1 MERFEL
7 WLDESGDF
15 KDENLKYD
23 YWDPS
28 KVAGV
33 LVNTSDINEKLL
45 YELTEDFSHA
55 TDEQKISADDR
66 LRRFEKGKESGY
78 KFVVF
83 QNNTKESI
91 VNSDITYL
99 NIMAEG
105 ICEVITK
112 LIASYGNV
120 ELTVYY
126 ETRKRMEMYGEKSG
140 ISKEEYEEKLE
151 EKLQLLLIKQDLRS
165 NIKYKLYYVS
175 KRNSKGDIEQN
186 PEDIKNR
193 KIYMADY
200 ISNTYHTRNSKKFNK
215 EQKRIIERL
224 YDKEYIFDIFEDPQ
238 KERVNEYIKKGKI
251 GEAIFEIVTYDN
263 INEIKN
269 YIYVLKK
276 KLQDINPSRRS
287 IELEK
292 VNEQFIILVKYFRKN
307 TINNKFIDNYIEFIE
322 QCNDKSKEYNKSLL
336 KIYMVKLEVV
346 NHIGDIKEEEKVIE
360 IIHDLFKNINISENI
375 MDYYYKFAIRE
386 AIHYINCFKFK
397 KAEEILN
404 SFIKAK
410 EESLLWLMEACFD
423 LAYCDNNKNNIS
435 LKSEQLG
442 KLYGTRLQARI
453 PLVYKDNSILEQA
466 LEDSKK
472 AMDNFDSEYD
482 IIRQWQYRSNLY
494 CASGSIK
501 DAMDSLF
508 KSLTNEDWGN
518 RPIEE
523 LNNRCISKIE
533 ELNINVD
540 NKSINS
546 FNIMHYTRILA
557 MAAIKKESF
566 AMDLIDV
573 FIRSDIYKEYK
584 DNMENKNNIELYPYN
599 VIYWRMGTMLAIKG
613 DHNASEKFYKIAMEL
628 SNRGEETLKT
638 IGVAIK
644 LENVAIKGDQKQ
656 FIKLK
661 KELVKF
667 IEENKD
673 IKIIDFIS
681 DWFNRLDSIKEFDE
695 KAQKIVLNMISQIGY

>member
-33 LVNTSDINEKLL
+33 LVNTNYINEKLL

-55 TDEQKISADDR
+55 TDEEKISKDDM
-66 LRRFEKGKESGY
+66 LKRFVKGKESGY

-112 LIASYGNV
+112 LIASYGNI
-120 ELTVYY
+120 ELAIYY
-126 ETRKRMEMYGEKSG
+126 ETRKRMEMHGEKPS
-140 ISKEEYEEKLE
+140 INKEEYEEKLE
-151 EKLQLLLIKQDLRS
+151 EKLQLLLIKQGLRS

-175 KRNSKGDIEQN
+175 KRNSRGAIEQN
-186 PEDIKNR
+186 PEDIKKR

-238 KERVNEYIKKGKI
+238 KERINEYINKGKI

-269 YIYVLKK
+269 YMYILKK
-276 KLQDINPSRRS
+276 KLEGINLNRIS

-307 TINNKFIDNYIEFIE
+307 TINNKFIDNYIKFIE
-322 QCNDKSKEYNKSLL
+322 QCNDKNKEYNKSLL
-336 KIYMVKLEVV
+336 KIYMIKLEVV
-346 NHIGDIKEEEKVIE
+346 NHIGDIKEEEKVID
-360 IIHDLFKNINISENI
+360 IIHNLFKKANISENL

-386 AIHYINCFKFK
+386 SIHYINCFKFK

-423 LAYCDNNKNNIS
+423 LEYCDNNKNNIS
-435 LKSEQLG
+435 LKSQQLA

-453 PLVYKDNSILEQA
+453 PLVYKDTSILEQA

-472 AMDNFDSEYD
+472 SMDNFDNEYD
-482 IIRQWQYRSNLY
+482 IVRQWQYRSNLY
-494 CASGSIK
+494 CASGNIVE
-501 DAMDSLF
+501 AMKSLF
-508 KSLTNEDWGN
+508 RSFTKQDCDNES
-518 RPIEE
+518 IQQ

-540 NKSINS
+540 NKSINA
-546 FNIMHYTRILA
+546 FNVMHYTRILA
-557 MAAIKKESF
+557 IAAIKNEPF
-566 AMDLIDV
+566 AMDLIDA

-584 DNMENKNNIELYPYN
+584 DIMENKNIIELYPYN
-599 VIYWRMGTMLAIKG
+599 VIYWRIGTMLAIKG
-613 DHNASEKFYKIAMEL
+613 DHNASEKFYKIAMDL

-644 LENVAIKGDQKQ
+644 LENVAIKGDEKQ
-656 FIKLK
+656 FTKLK

-667 IEENKD
+667 MEENKD
-673 IKIIDFIS
+673 VKIIDFIS
-681 DWFNRLDSIKEFDE
+681 DWFNRIEDIKEFDE
-695 KAQKIVLNMISQIGY
+695 KAQKIVLNMISEIGY